1 MILKYLFHVI
11 MLFILAFTITLPVL
25 AGEPTE
31 QIRQT
36 TDKIIAVLNDPALK
50 EPERA
55 EERKNLVRQA
65 VYERF
70 DWEEMT
76 RRSLARH
83 WSKRTDEEKQEFISL
98 YAQLLERT
106 YLDRVE
112 GYSGETVSYE
122 DERVEG
128 EYGIIKVKV
137 TNSKDVEIP
146 VKYRVRK
153 KGDVWLVYDVYVE
166 GVSLVNNYRVQFN
179 SIITR
184 SSYDKLVKKL
194 KNKIA
199 QK

>member
-11 MLFILAFTITLPVL
+11 MFFILAFTTTLPVL

-31 QIRQT
+31 QIKQT
-36 TDKIIAVLNDPALK
+36 TEKIIAVLNDPALK

-65 VYERF
+65 VDERF

-98 YAQLLERT
+98 YSQLLERT

-128 EYGIIKVKV
+128 EYGIIKVRV

-153 KGDVWLVYDVYVE
+153 KGDEWLVYDVYVE

-184 SSYDKLVKKL
+184 SSYNKLVKKL

>member
-11 MLFILAFTITLPVL
+11 MFLILALTTTLPVL

-31 QIRQT
+31 QIKQT
-36 TDKIIAVLNDPALK
+36 TDKIIALLSDPALK

-65 VYERF
+65 VDERF
-70 DWEEMT
+70 DWEEMA

-98 YAQLLERT
+98 YSQLLERT

-112 GYSGETVSYE
+112 GYSGESVSYD

-146 VKYRVRK
+146 IKYRVRR
-153 KGDVWLVYDVYVE
+153 KGDEWLVYDVYVE

-184 SSYDKLVKKL
+184 SSYKKLVKKL

-199 QK
+199 RK